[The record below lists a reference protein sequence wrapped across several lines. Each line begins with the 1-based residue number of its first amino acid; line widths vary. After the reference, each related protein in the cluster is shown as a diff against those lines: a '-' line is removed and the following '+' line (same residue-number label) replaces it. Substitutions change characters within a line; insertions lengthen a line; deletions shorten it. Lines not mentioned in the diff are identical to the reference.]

1 MIWVDLAF
9 VVKSIPIH
17 SDEAKSSEA
26 GQAIRKEVSNI
37 VGKGSFNPNGI
48 VDWNDVK
55 FQEGSMIG
63 KAKMILGIKNFES
76 VTERKWKARMV
87 YMGNNLR
94 DGDGMKINDST
105 DSLWGTPIDLPCARH
120 VFAISLLN
128 GWNIQTADVE
138 AAYLVS
144 DLRGP
149 PVYLRLPPEI
159 WQACDVS
166 SDCLSK
172 FRDPCVSHESNVWL
186 TT

>member
-1 MIWVDLAF
+1 
-9 VVKSIPIH
+9 
-17 SDEAKSSEA
+17 
-26 GQAIRKEVSNI
+26 
-37 VGKGSFNPNGI
+37 
-48 VDWNDVK
+48 
-55 FQEGSMIG
+55 
-63 KAKMILGIKNFES
+63 
-76 VTERKWKARMV
+76 MV

-159 WQACDVS
+159 WQACDVDS
-166 SDCLSK
+166 NCLSK
-172 FRDPCVSHESNVWL
+172 FRDPCVRVKKAMYGLPRSGFDWYMHCHEIL
-186 TT
+186 TIKLGWKKVANFDSLYLKSECILAVYVDDMLMAGQSTVMGK